1 MKKQLI
7 TFFILTIL
15 CITMVVLV
23 NIGDTLQLIDLFFY
37 MYTSILFGALAAF
50 FAFAC
55 YDTYR
60 QIKKENQE

>member
-1 MKKQLI
+1 
-7 TFFILTIL
+7 
-15 CITMVVLV
+15 MVVLV

-50 FAFAC
+50 FAYAS

-60 QIKKENQE
+60 QYKKEDQE

>member
-23 NIGDTLQLIDLFFY
+23 NIGDTLQLVDLFFY
-37 MYTSILFGALAAF
+37 MYTSVLFGACSVF

-60 QIKKENQE
+60 QIKKEK